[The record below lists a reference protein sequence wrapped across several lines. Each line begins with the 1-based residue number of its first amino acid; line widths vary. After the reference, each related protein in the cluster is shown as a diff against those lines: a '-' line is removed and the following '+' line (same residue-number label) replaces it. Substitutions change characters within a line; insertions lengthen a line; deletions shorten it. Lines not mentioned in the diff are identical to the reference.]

1 MTARRAPAGGHER
14 SHARARPGAHGYA
27 AHGAKCLPS
36 RRSGPHRREEQAI
49 SPAADR
55 TRPSRHRREAGQAA
69 RGGGTDLP
77 HRRPRRSGRQR
88 RPRGGAAQGVSAGRA
103 RRRRATRADRAA
115 DCHARQGLSCRHAC
129 PRTRDQGPRRRP
141 PRARAGARADRVA
154 GQDSQ
159 EARMERAT
167 LLRMLRENRAFF
179 DQTVALVSDER
190 MREPPREGHWSGKD
204 ILAHVTT
211 WERRLLGWLAAAAR
225 GASTQIAGPG
235 ATWDDMDRLNAVP
248 YAATRDRT
256 VEDITADSRRLF
268 AQVLAQIEAF
278 SDDDLSDPTRFPW
291 LDRQPLWRRIAAG
304 PGYGHYQAHLYDL
317 WERIAPERRF
327 APAPTQLAACAGRY
341 VDREGGTVTLV
352 VEADH
357 LVARRSWEP

>member
-1 MTARRAPAGGHER
+1 
-14 SHARARPGAHGYA
+14 
-27 AHGAKCLPS
+27 
-36 RRSGPHRREEQAI
+36 
-49 SPAADR
+49 
-55 TRPSRHRREAGQAA
+55 
-69 RGGGTDLP
+69 
-77 HRRPRRSGRQR
+77 
-88 RPRGGAAQGVSAGRA
+88 
-103 RRRRATRADRAA
+103 
-115 DCHARQGLSCRHAC
+115 
-129 PRTRDQGPRRRP
+129 
-141 PRARAGARADRVA
+141 
-154 GQDSQ
+154 
-159 EARMERAT
+159 MERAT

-225 GASTQIAGPG
+225 GASTQIPEPG
-235 ATWDDMDRLNAVP
+235 ATWDDIDRLNAVS
-248 YAATRDRT
+248 YAANRDRT
-256 VEDITADSRRLF
+256 LEDITADSRRSF

-317 WERIAPERRF
+317 WERIAPEGRF

-341 VDREGGTVTLV
+341 VDREGGTVTFM
-352 VEADH
+352 VEGDH
-357 LVARRSWEP
+357 LVAQRSWEPGERVCVALDDLRYAYHEGGLFTFSRGEDGRVSATEVWTYRFAREPVDASHP